1 MGIIKARIQNEN
13 GEYSWADIATSSEH
27 THKVQQL
34 EDNSILATKAD
45 LGLQALVDENGNP
58 ITDEQGNQ
66 KYNSLAQIFHDWLS
80 DIKKDQPDWKETNT
94 ASPNYIQNKPTTIIE
109 TINNIPPDEEGNVK
123 VDTLPAI
130 GLGQDNFVLSAVR
143 KNENTEEYQA
153 EWKEIK
159 VLPNFT
165 QKDADSVL
173 TVTNEENVP
182 KIEWKKPNYD
192 WNNISNKPNLIN
204 TLAEQDSINTDN
216 LSEELIEKIENS
228 GLEVKTG
235 TTDPSVLTTGE
246 LGQIYVNTTSNT
258 GFVCVKANENE
269 YIWQAIG
276 GTINA
281 DGEVSDALIAAHNSD
296 PTAHEDIR
304 SSIDN
309 SIMID
314 KSFGNGP
321 DTVAEG
327 DHTHGDLQ
335 LQIQSVEEVI
345 NADYYDNSNSVEF
358 FTEVT
363 PSHTLWSATSSSK
376 VTGVDI
382 IGGRYECT
390 TSVAEQ
396 GLKTSNLTDLV
407 DVVKGKTIVGVANL
421 SSDNYTLYIKMH
433 NGTSWSFGR
442 IKSTDKIVTVKVP
455 DNLTQFKL
463 GLEYGGD
470 GSAPDTCVMTNFA
483 LYLVNDVTI
492 TSTANIPNRNYTIWS
507 WDDEEIINPEEFA
520 SFCNAYKINRVYQ
533 HVSTSVLDLETIRK
547 FVGTMQKNR
556 ISVNWLTGDPL
567 WALTEHHYHIAEQI
581 QKVVSYNMSI
591 QNDYEKIGTI
601 QFDIEP
607 HALDEWNA
615 DQASVIKQYQ
625 DAVVLMYKES
635 LAKQLSLNVCVP
647 SWFDS
652 VVYDN
657 EYGQGNLFDFVS
669 KHSSSTIIMA
679 YSTKSYVSIAED
691 EIRMGAL
698 NGKNVAVGLETHAIT
713 ESITEDISFANKPI
727 EDLYRAFETLF
738 LVYKIYGVYKGY
750 EFVIHDYGYFKAYTD
765 KFNLI
770 IPPNN
775 ILDKLTTENK
785 TDLISAIN
793 EINTEVEQLK
803 TKYPEGEGGN
813 CSCPTGTIEKETK
826 IEYTMTE
833 VPSVSCDFLD
843 GAKLYKLSDTTFS
856 KEELLLSEWTVQIQG
871 QVENATWSESD
882 IIVNTEDILMATKD
896 GFIIVMCYK
905 SGEITIEID
914 TDLIAT
920 VNIPEVGLYV
930 LTDPEVIA
938 FFIGMQITAKA
949 TIIEEVNFVQSNWN
963 QNDCTKPDYI
973 KNRPFYAG
981 PAKEYDVLPEQTFA
995 FERSDVGFN
1004 VTVSGFVWNET
1015 YQMYALQQNVPSF
1028 TLSSNTEY
1036 EIIWDNEEPRFCKTF
1051 EFTLGSDPSIWIGIG
1066 NGGAIGFEASDEP
1079 FMFAYNTDY
1088 NILMLGTSSNLESH
1102 SIKIGEASPR
1112 ISGIQSTEYKLEQGQ
1127 VYHIAWDE
1135 TVYECKSRGISD
1147 NPTDAVIGNVSAI
1160 FEEDTEDL
1168 DLPFGIFYN
1177 KDNNAIFITAHTKE
1191 SSHKLRI
1198 YQAEENIKKIDQKF
1212 VGTDWNQN
1220 DKNDAGY
1227 IKNRPF
1233 YEDKGIHEIFP
1244 KRMMDVSVEA
1254 QLISLPNEQIELWCN
1269 GFDKAIVV
1277 WEGVTY
1283 ECKPEI
1289 ADGAMLIGNTGI
1301 FKDID
1306 NGIPFVIAVSDMPDI
1321 NGMVVVSPYDSALTE
1336 RTFSVSIVVD
1346 KIVQI
1351 DPKFLPSIEWSKISN
1366 KPFGTIAAGTVLYGL
1381 NTVICDIPTETE
1393 GVYYTQI
1400 DKIGFI
1406 EGAKYIVE
1414 LDGVIYNCKGI
1425 LSSNVLCV
1433 TGSTETAIFAIGD
1446 EYMQPG
1452 YATFM
1457 ISAQGTHTLK
1467 ISVEEDIVKKIDA
1480 KYLPDDIGSEIQPDW
1495 NQNDTTKSD
1504 YIKNKPKEL
1513 SEEMLFTW
1521 LNEEKIVSPLASKT
1535 GEIYITNNNEIY
1547 IL

>member
-34 EDNSILATKAD
+34 EDNSTLATKAD

-109 TINNIPPDEEGNVK
+109 TINNMPPDEEGNVK

-165 QKDADSVL
+165 QGDTDSVL

-204 TLAEQDSINTDN
+204 TLAEQDLINTDN

-235 TTDPSVLTTGE
+235 TTDPDVLTAGE

-258 GFVCVKANENE
+258 GFVCVKVSENE
-269 YIWQAIG
+269 YIWQAIV
-276 GTINA
+276 GTVNTDDSVQSDWLETDTSSLAYIKNKPENIVTSINGQTPDEA
-281 DGEVSDALIAAHNSD
+281 GNIQISPGEVSDALIAAHNSD
-296 PTAHEDIR
+296 PTAHEDMR
-304 SSIDN
+304 SAIDN

-327 DHTHGDLQ
+327 DHIHGDLQ

-345 NADYYDNSNSVEF
+345 NADYYDNSDSVEF

-382 IGGRYECT
+382 IGGRYTCT

-407 DVVKGKTIVGVANL
+407 DVVKGKTIVGVADL

-442 IKSTDKIVTVKVP
+442 IKSTDKIVTVQVP

-635 LAKQLSLNVCVP
+635 LAKRLSLNVCVP

-652 VVYDN
+652 VAYDN

-669 KHSSSTIIMA
+669 KHSSSTVIMA
-679 YSTKSYVSIAED
+679 YNTKSYVSIAED

-698 NGKNVAVGLETHAIT
+698 NGKNVAVGLETHEIT

-765 KFNLI
+765 KFNLT
-770 IPPNN
+770 IPSNN

-803 TKYPEGEGGN
+803 TKYPEGGGGGN
-813 CSCPTGTIEKETK
+813 CSCPTGTIEKEKK

-833 VPSVSCDFLD
+833 VPSVSCDFID
-843 GAKLYKLSDTTFS
+843 GTRFYKISDTIFS
-856 KEELLLSEWTVQIQG
+856 KEELLLSEWTVQIPG
-871 QVENATWSESD
+871 EEVENATWSESD
-882 IIVNTEDILMATKD
+882 IMVNAEDILMAMKG
-896 GFIIVMCYK
+896 GFVLAMCYK
-905 SGEITIEID
+905 SGEITIELD
-914 TDLIAT
+914 VDLIAT
-920 VNIPEVGLYV
+920 ANIPETGLY
-930 LTDPEVIA
+930 LILDPAVAEYLL
-938 FFIGMQITAKA
+938 GTKLTAKA
-949 TIIEEVNFVQSNWN
+949 TIIKEVNFVQSNWN
-963 QNDCTKPDYI
+963 QSDYTKPDYI
-973 KNRPFYAG
+973 KNKPFYIDKTVG
-981 PAKEYDVLPEQTFA
+981 KELLPAKERTFTYGADNYIFNNNNIQSFVPSDINSNIYVLDYEYGEDVL
-995 FERSDVGFN
+995 
-1004 VTVSGFVWNET
+1004 
-1015 YQMYALQQNVPSF
+1015 
-1028 TLSSNTEY
+1028 
-1036 EIIWDNEEPRFCKTF
+1036 
-1051 EFTLGSDPSIWIGIG
+1051 
-1066 NGGAIGFEASDEP
+1066 
-1079 FMFAYNTDY
+1079 
-1088 NILMLGTSSNLESH
+1088 
-1102 SIKIGEASPR
+1102 
-1112 ISGIQSTEYKLEQGQ
+1112 
-1127 VYHIAWDE
+1127 
-1135 TVYECKSRGISD
+1135 
-1147 NPTDAVIGNVSAI
+1147 
-1160 FEEDTEDL
+1160 
-1168 DLPFGIFYN
+1168 
-1177 KDNNAIFITAHTKE
+1177 
-1191 SSHKLRI
+1191 
-1198 YQAEENIKKIDQKF
+1198 EENTIWRVRF
-1212 VGTDWNQN
+1212 N
-1220 DKNDAGY
+1220 GY
-1227 IKNRPF
+1227 
-1233 YEDKGIHEIFP
+1233 E
-1244 KRMMDVSVEA
+1244 
-1254 QLISLPNEQIELWCN
+1254 N
-1269 GFDKAIVV
+1269 GFDCHTFM
-1277 WEGVTY
+1277 VTTSNGENY
-1283 ECKPEI
+1283 I
-1289 ADGAMLIGNTGI
+1289 AIGNTAYCLDTIINNCPENTEMPFFIRNTPTGI
-1301 FKDID
+1301 KVTTGIQQDTIEIHMGERDENPGLNFSMSTESLAPLVD
-1306 NGIPFVIAVSDMPDI
+1306 NKIQVSVGNEIFESTVYKASSASSTLYYSGNISILPKLVSGILEGMYGLLLTSDDTKPFVI
-1321 NGMVVVSPYDSALTE
+1321 
-1336 RTFSVSIVVD
+1336 
-1346 KIVQI
+1346 
-1351 DPKFLPSIEWSKISN
+1351 
-1366 KPFGTIAAGTVLYGL
+1366 L
-1381 NTVICDIPTETE
+1381 NTI
-1393 GVYYTQI
+1393 
-1400 DKIGFI
+1400 
-1406 EGAKYIVE
+1406 
-1414 LDGVIYNCKGI
+1414 N
-1425 LSSNVLCV
+1425 
-1433 TGSTETAIFAIGD
+1433 
-1446 EYMQPG
+1446 
-1452 YATFM
+1452 
-1457 ISAQGTHTLK
+1457 
-1467 ISVEEDIVKKIDA
+1467 EEDSLGFVCYCKTDDSSLEPKIFFGFSEDKQEIVKLDPI
-1480 KYLPDDIGSEIQPDW
+1480 YLPDDIKLPTITPDTDEGKFLRVIGGVATW
-1495 NQNDTTKSD
+1495 STIPSA
-1504 YIKNKPKEL
+1504 
-1513 SEEMLFTW
+1513 EE
-1521 LNEEKIVSPLASKT
+1521 ASF
-1535 GEIYITNNNEIY
+1535 
-1547 IL
+1547 

>member
-143 KNENTEEYQA
+143 KDENTEEYQA

-165 QKDADSVL
+165 QGDADSVL

-204 TLAEQDSINTDN
+204 ALAEQDSINVDN

-269 YIWQAIG
+269 YVWQAIG

-281 DGEVSDALIAAHNSD
+281 DGEISDALIAAHNSD

-335 LQIQSVEEVI
+335 LQIQSVEEII
-345 NADYYDNSNSVEF
+345 NADYYDNSNSAEF

-376 VTGVDI
+376 VTDVDI
-382 IGGRYECT
+382 IGGRYTCT

-407 DVVKGKTIVGVANL
+407 DVVKGKTIVGVADL
-421 SSDNYTLYIKMH
+421 SSDNYTLYIKMY

-507 WDDEEIINPEEFA
+507 WDDEEIINPEDFA

-533 HVSTSVLDLETIRK
+533 HISTSVLDLETIRK

-601 QFDIEP
+601 QFDIEL
-607 HALDEWNA
+607 HALDEWNT

-652 VVYDN
+652 LTYDN

-669 KHSSSTIIMA
+669 KHSSSTVIMA
-679 YSTKSYVSIAED
+679 YNTKSYVSIAED

-698 NGKNVAVGLETHAIT
+698 NGKNVAVGLETHEIT

-793 EINTEVEQLK
+793 EINTEVEELK
-803 TKYPEGEGGN
+803 TKYPEGGGGN

-833 VPSVSCDFLD
+833 VPSVSCDFID
-843 GAKLYKLSDTTFS
+843 GAKLYKISDTAFS
-856 KEELLLSEWTVQIQG
+856 KDELLSSEWTVQVQG
-871 QVENATWSESD
+871 QVTNATWSESD
-882 IIVNTEDILMATKD
+882 IVGNTEDILMATKD

-905 SGEITIEID
+905 SGEITVEID
-914 TDLIAT
+914 VDLIAT
-920 VNIPEVGLYV
+920 INIPEVGLYV
-930 LTDPEVIA
+930 LAGPEDIEY
-938 FFIGMQITAKA
+938 FIGLQITAKA
-949 TIIEEVNFVQSNWN
+949 TTIEEVNFVQSNWN
-963 QNDCTKPDYI
+963 QNDSEQPDYI

-981 PAKEYDVLPEQTFA
+981 SAKEYDVIPEQTFE
-995 FERSDVGFN
+995 FEIFDDTSFN
-1004 VTVSGFVWNET
+1004 GTISGFAWNET
-1015 YQMYALQQNVPSF
+1015 YQMYALQQNEPSF
-1028 TLSSNTEY
+1028 TLNSNTEY
-1036 EIIWDNEEPRFCKTF
+1036 EVIWDNEEPRFCKTF

-1088 NILMLGTSSNLESH
+1088 NILMLGASSNLESH
-1102 SIKIGEASPR
+1102 SIEINAVSPR
-1112 ISGIQSTEYKLEQGQ
+1112 VGGVQSTEYKLEQGQ
-1127 VYHIAWDE
+1127 IYRIAWDE
-1135 TVYECKSRGISD
+1135 TIYEFKSRIATN
-1147 NPTDAVIGNVSAI
+1147 NPEDVVIGNVSAVHK
-1160 FEEDTEDL
+1160 EDTEDL

-1177 KDNNAIFITAHTKE
+1177 KDNNLILIIAYTKK

-1212 VGTDWNQN
+1212 VGTDWNQS
-1220 DKNDAGY
+1220 DENDAGY

-1233 YEDKGIHEIFP
+1233 YEDKKVNEILP
-1244 KRMMDVSVEA
+1244 ERTMAVSTAA
-1254 QLISLPNEQIELWCN
+1254 QLISLPNKQIELWNN
-1269 GFDKAIVV
+1269 GFDKAIVT
-1277 WEGVTY
+1277 WEGTVY
-1283 ECKPEI
+1283 ECKPETI
-1289 ADGAMLIGNTGI
+1289 LDDVIYVGNPG
-1301 FKDID
+1301 FFVESND
-1306 NGIPFVIAVSDMPDI
+1306 NGIPFIIGVSRPGDTTV
-1321 NGMVVVSPYDSALTE
+1321 GMAVVSLYDSELTE
-1336 RTFSVSIVVD
+1336 RTFSVSIVTE
-1346 KIVQI
+1346 KIVKI
-1351 DPKFLPSIEWSKISN
+1351 DPKFLPSIQWSKISN
-1366 KPFGTIAAGTVLYGL
+1366 KPFGNIAAGEVMYSTTANC
-1381 NTVICDIPTETE
+1381 NTPEPS
-1393 GVYYTQI
+1393 
-1400 DKIGFI
+1400 I
-1406 EGAKYIVE
+1406 EGFYSCEVDFVHLIIGATYTVVFDAIPYTVTCVYEGGIDDKSLAK
-1414 LDGVIYNCKGI
+1414 LDGDIQFCIVVYSSVAV
-1425 LSSNVLCV
+1425 LMSNVQGEH
-1433 TGSTETAIFAIGD
+1433 T
-1446 EYMQPG
+1446 
-1452 YATFM
+1452 
-1457 ISAQGTHTLK
+1457 ISIAPT
-1467 ISVEEDIVKKIDA
+1467 EDIVKKIDA
-1480 KYLPDDIGSEIQPDW
+1480 KYLPDNIGGTPVI
-1495 NQNDTTKSD
+1495 DTTADEGKFLRVVGGVAVWSTVP
-1504 YIKNKPKEL
+1504 NA
-1513 SEEMLFTW
+1513 EE
-1521 LNEEKIVSPLASKT
+1521 VSF
-1535 GEIYITNNNEIY
+1535 
-1547 IL
+1547 